1 MNFELTEEHKMI
13 RDAARDFAQTELLP
27 GVIERDEYSF
37 IAEGDSTIIH
47 LNASY
52 QAKSYILGCV
62 LPFFKSKFKNID
74 EVSLKNF
81 KAFAE
86 K

>member
-1 MNFELTEEHKMI
+1 L
-13 RDAARDFAQTELLP
+13 
-27 GVIERDEYSF
+27 S
-37 IAEGDSTIIH
+37 
-47 LNASY
+47 ASY

-74 EVSLKNF
+74 EVSLNNF